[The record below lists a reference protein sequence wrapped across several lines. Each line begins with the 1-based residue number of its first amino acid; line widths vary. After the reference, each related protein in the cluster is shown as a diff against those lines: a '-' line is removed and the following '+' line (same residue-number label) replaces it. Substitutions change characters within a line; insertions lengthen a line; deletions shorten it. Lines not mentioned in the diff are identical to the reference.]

1 MSSFKFIFEP
11 MSKVILS
18 KEQVE
23 IVLKNICKLRNLKEP
38 EIIYSGKPKW
48 SDAIIQKHNYERFQ
62 KFAKNYTIYFAE
74 GNEGVPNEIF
84 IHVEIEKT
92 FEKYLINVCST
103 LLHLF
108 IDKIDVNIKKPI
120 VSICFS
126 TNIPNKQLVELNTP
140 IFQFPYRFILL
151 TKLYFVCGSKTRIGA
166 LTGDYELFP
175 YQESYNKKDYAVIFS
190 NDPLIIAING
200 LPGELFKYSQL
211 FFDSGVYKTVFIKK
225 IQSIP
230 KYPELPLDVL
240 KEDFLVNCD
249 DFLPND

>member
-1 MSSFKFIFEP
+1 MLSFKFIFEP

-48 SDAIIQKHNYERFQ
+48 NDAIIQEHNYERFQ

-126 TNIPNKQLVELNTP
+126 TNIPNKQH
-140 IFQFPYRFILL
+140 
-151 TKLYFVCGSKTRIGA
+151 
-166 LTGDYELFP
+166 
-175 YQESYNKKDYAVIFS
+175 
-190 NDPLIIAING
+190 
-200 LPGELFKYSQL
+200 
-211 FFDSGVYKTVFIKK
+211 
-225 IQSIP
+225 
-230 KYPELPLDVL
+230 
-240 KEDFLVNCD
+240 
-249 DFLPND
+249 